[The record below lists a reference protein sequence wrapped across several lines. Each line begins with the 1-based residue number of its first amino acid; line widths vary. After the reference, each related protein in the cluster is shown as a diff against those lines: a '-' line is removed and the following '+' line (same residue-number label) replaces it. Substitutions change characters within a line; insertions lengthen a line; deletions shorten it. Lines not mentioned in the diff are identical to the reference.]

1 MELRADFLIIGS
13 GIAALRAA
21 PEVAGHGDVLI
32 LTKAEPDEGNT
43 GHAQGGIA
51 AAVGPGDTPELH
63 AKDTMAAGAGLCD
76 ERAVQVL
83 VEDGPRFVRE
93 LMSWGVRFDRGADGE
108 PALAMEG
115 AHSARR
121 VLHAHD
127 ATGREIGR
135 VLWKRAAALA
145 GLKTYD
151 HARVVDL
158 IVEEGR
164 CAGARFLA
172 ADGSMS
178 VARCNRV
185 LLATGGAGQ
194 VYRETTNP
202 HVATGDGVA
211 MAYRAGAAVIDLEF
225 VQFHPTA
232 LMVPGQPRFLLS
244 EALRGEGAR
253 LVNDDG
259 EAFMERYDPLGDLAP
274 RDRVS
279 RALVRESLR
288 TGRPVYL
295 SLERL
300 DPDFVHERF
309 PLISD
314 ACRRAGLD
322 LARDRIPVGPAAHY
336 VMGGVQTDLDGRTT
350 IPGLYAAGEVACT
363 GVHGANRL
371 ASNSLLE
378 GLVFG
383 ARAGCAMREEHTA
396 GMRDAGSALR
406 EPQGALSLPKGGI
419 RTGRVGGR
427 SSGTD
432 RAADPGS
439 AVRMAQVSGAAG
451 RIPDPGSRIPDAA
464 NLSTVLWQDVG
475 LFRDR
480 DGLTRALNAF
490 EPAWQALDERLRGGG
505 TLAADEWRTASIIT
519 VGRLITRA
527 ALRREE
533 SRGGHYRSDYPDRDD
548 IHWKRRVSEIR
559 E

>member
-1 MELRADFLIIGS
+1 LELHADFLIIGS

-32 LTKAEPDEGNT
+32 LTKAEPEEGNT

-51 AAVGPGDTPELH
+51 AAVGPDDTPAQH
-63 AKDTMAAGAGLCD
+63 AADTIAAGDGLCD

-93 LMSWGVRFDRGADGE
+93 LISWGVQFDRDPDGE
-108 PALAMEG
+108 PALAMEA

-135 VLWKRAAALA
+135 VLWTRASRLA
-145 GLKTYD
+145 RVTTHD

-158 IVEEGR
+158 VIEDGR
-164 CAGARFLA
+164 CVGARFLGG
-172 ADGSMS
+172 DGIVA
-178 VARCNRV
+178 VARAACV

-194 VYRETTNP
+194 VYQETTNP

-253 LVNDDG
+253 LVNADG
-259 EAFMERYDPLGDLAP
+259 EAFMERYDPAGDLAP

-279 RALVRESLR
+279 RAIAREARR
-288 TGRPVYL
+288 TGQPVFL

-314 ACRRAGLD
+314 ACRLAGLD

-336 VMGGVQTDLDGRTT
+336 IMGGVQTDLNGRTS
-350 IPGLYAAGEVACT
+350 IPGLFAAGEVACT

-383 ARAGCAMREEHTA
+383 ARAGCAMREEASRVRRTDGLEPSTGQRPSSRTSDPVERLTA
-396 GMRDAGSALR
+396 DTT
-406 EPQGALSLPKGGI
+406 ELSRL
-419 RTGRVGGR
+419 
-427 SSGTD
+427 
-432 RAADPGS
+432 
-439 AVRMAQVSGAAG
+439 M
-451 RIPDPGSRIPDAA
+451 
-464 NLSTVLWQDVG
+464 WQDVG

-480 DGLTRALNAF
+480 EGLSRTIDVFESAWRELDG
-490 EPAWQALDERLRGGG
+490 RLRDGPP
-505 TLAADEWRTASIIT
+505 LHEADWRTASIVT
-519 VGRLITRA
+519 VGRLIAKA

-533 SRGGHYRSDYPDRDD
+533 SRGGHYRSDFPDRDD
-548 IHWKRRVSEIR
+548 VHWKKRVAERRE
-559 E
+559 